1 MYRLTQIN
9 VYPIKSLGGFSVQE
23 ATVERRG
30 LQYDRRWMLVDAQ
43 GQFMSQREIAAMTQ
57 LKTACTTNFL
67 EVFDHKS
74 PENRLQIDLQP
85 PLEEMEKL
93 RVKIWSETCSARL
106 YPQAINDW
114 FSDHLGMSLRL
125 VYMPDTARRRADGR
139 YAPKGHFVSF
149 ADGFPYLLVGE
160 ASLAD
165 LNERLA
171 APVPMNRFRPN
182 LVFSGGQAY
191 EEDQWSDF
199 TIGNVAFRG
208 VKPCGRCLVITTDQ
222 DTGTRYQEPLKTLA
236 TYRRTNNKVLFGQ
249 NVVLMEN
256 ENSHKIIKVNDLMQK
271 TNVSNA

>member
-85 PLEEMEKL
+85 PLAEMEKL

-114 FSDHLGMSLRL
+114 FSDQLGMSLRL

-171 APVPMNRFRPN
+171 VPVPMNRFRAN
-182 LVFSGGQAY
+182 LVFTGGKAY

-256 ENSHKIIKVNDLMQK
+256 ENSHKTIKVNDLMQK
-271 TNVSNA
+271 SS